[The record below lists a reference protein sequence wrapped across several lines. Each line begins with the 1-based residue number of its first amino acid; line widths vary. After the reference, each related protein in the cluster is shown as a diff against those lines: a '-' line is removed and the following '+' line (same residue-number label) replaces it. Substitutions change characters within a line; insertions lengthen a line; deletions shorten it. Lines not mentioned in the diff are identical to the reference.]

1 MASKDFSARVS
12 ENTRRPGS
20 MSQPTRAITRRA
32 VSFAADQSMSP
43 KRRG

>member
-1 MASKDFSARVS
+1 MASNDFSARVS

-32 VSFAADQSMSP
+32 VSL
-43 KRRG
+43 RRTSR